1 MWRGGGGG
9 ENSHNRD
16 KGSTTAPCKLRLWL
30 QAAGWGWDAA
40 ACWPRALWGT
50 LGQTWGQHQHSG
62 AVVAPFPLPSCSV
75 CQLLLPGA
83 SRGAF
88 PPALCFTVSRAS
100 PPKAPQLFCLPPSP
114 AGVLGA
120 YLPSSPPRA
129 AEIPRVPRDP
139 LCSASL
145 WPRGAALAG
154 CGGPCSLAPGWEF
167 RKNWF
172 GKTRCLHASTSQ
184 AGAASPEA
192 CDVAS
197 SRVSRTHTGRAPRNG
212 GDALST
218 ESWQMRLTR
227 TGVSP
232 LG

>member
-1 MWRGGGGG
+1 MGR
-9 ENSHNRD
+9 S
-16 KGSTTAPCKLRLWL
+16 SLLAP
-30 QAAGWGWDAA
+30 GPVGD
-40 ACWPRALWGT
+40 
-50 LGQTWGQHQHSG
+50 SG
-62 AVVAPFPLPSCSV
+62 ADVGAAPAQWGCGGSV
-75 CQLLLPGA
+75 PTPQLLCVPAPPAGGQPG
-83 SRGAF
+83 GF
-88 PPALCFTVSRAS
+88 PPASCFTVSRAS

-192 CDVAS
+192 CNVAS